1 MSRAVGT
8 GRGTRGANGFGYPIS
23 TEEGGADYD
32 HHVTNPS
39 TPRHSYGPGAWPW
52 SFLVSFY
59 GLSTH
64 QSIGRKD
71 IKISVNV

>member
-1 MSRAVGT
+1 MVLDKKFKNWPFPT
-8 GRGTRGANGFGYPIS
+8 VWTVQQS
-23 TEEGGADYD
+23 TESECIESWEA
-32 HHVTNPS
+32 VKLS
-39 TPRHSYGPGAWPW
+39 AWPW